1 MWSDSETDID
11 FLNYSEVAEMIA
23 ELISDPR
30 LLPLSLGV
38 FGGWGTGKS
47 STLKLVE
54 VELAKKPDDFLV
66 VKFDAWLYQDFDDA
80 RAALMGVISTS
91 IIENVPDNLKNK
103 AIALL
108 ERVNKLRLLGL
119 LLEGGALA
127 LGAPAFGTIA
137 KGIESVGTLFGSEPE
152 AASVEEIKQG
162 SAEIVTKATNLLNPD
177 QGDGGPPA
185 QIDAFRSEFGELL
198 DELDKTLVV
207 FIDNIDRCLPA
218 NAIHTLEAVRL
229 FLFMP
234 RTAFVVAADE
244 DMIRHAVAHHFHNP
258 SQRHVA
264 DYLDKLIQ
272 IPIKVPRVGI
282 QEVRAYLF
290 LLLCGGVSVSDDKV
304 EELRHYLIKKLRS
317 SWSTDGDFSV
327 HDVLAVTNTHCG
339 DEIVPI
345 LEMAD
350 RMAPTL
356 AHSPGVLGNP
366 RIVKRMLN
374 VVRMRTS
381 VARRRSMPLDEA
393 MIAKLALFERCTDN
407 DATEELHNL
416 VYAAQD
422 GKPMLFAE
430 LERATADQPTPTL
443 PEVWGKH
450 SSFVLE
456 WSKLPPSLEEVDL
469 RPAVY
474 LARETIPLRMPA
486 VSTSAASL
494 HAIETLSKVTSISS
508 PAGKAALDA
517 LRPEDLVLV
526 MDALIGDMRKN
537 SAWNRA
543 RSDFRGSVMTADRS
557 EDAAVQ
563 LSRFVRSLQFPKLPG
578 WMATM
583 LKGRSWWQE

>member
-47 STLKLVE
+47 STIKLVE
-54 VELAKKPDDFLV
+54 VELSKKPDDFLV

-91 IIENVPDNLKNK
+91 ILENVPGNLKNK

-162 SAEIVTKATNLLNPD
+162 SAEVMTKATNLLDPD

-234 RTAFVVAADE
+234 KTAFVVAADE

-290 LLLCGGVSVSDDKV
+290 LLLCG
-304 EELRHYLIKKLRS
+304 
-317 SWSTDGDFSV
+317 W
-327 HDVLAVTNTHCG
+327 
-339 DEIVPI
+339 P
-345 LEMAD
+345 
-350 RMAPTL
+350 
-356 AHSPGVLGNP
+356 
-366 RIVKRMLN
+366 
-374 VVRMRTS
+374 
-381 VARRRSMPLDEA
+381 
-393 MIAKLALFERCTDN
+393 
-407 DATEELHNL
+407 
-416 VYAAQD
+416 
-422 GKPMLFAE
+422 
-430 LERATADQPTPTL
+430 
-443 PEVWGKH
+443 
-450 SSFVLE
+450 
-456 WSKLPPSLEEVDL
+456 
-469 RPAVY
+469 
-474 LARETIPLRMPA
+474 
-486 VSTSAASL
+486 
-494 HAIETLSKVTSISS
+494 
-508 PAGKAALDA
+508 
-517 LRPEDLVLV
+517 
-526 MDALIGDMRKN
+526 
-537 SAWNRA
+537 
-543 RSDFRGSVMTADRS
+543 
-557 EDAAVQ
+557 
-563 LSRFVRSLQFPKLPG
+563 
-578 WMATM
+578 
-583 LKGRSWWQE
+583 